1 MRRVLL
7 DQGLPRSTARILR
20 GHGWDAVH
28 VGDVGLARA
37 PDAHILSVA
46 AEGERVVVTLDADFH
61 AILATSGRK
70 GPSVIRIRREGMS
83 GANLAELLLRC
94 WPKIE
99 KALQAGAMVSV
110 TDTSIRI
117 HRLPAGS

>member
-1 MRRVLL
+1 M
-7 DQGLPRSTARILR
+7 GN
-20 GHGWDAVH
+20 
-28 VGDVGLARA
+28 VGLARA
-37 PDAHILSVA
+37 SDAHILSVA
-46 AEGERVVVTLDADFH
+46 DEDERVVVTLDADFH

-70 GPSVIRIRREGMS
+70 GPSVIRIRREGMT
-83 GANLAELLLRC
+83 GADVAELLLRC

-99 KALQAGAMVSV
+99 KDLQAGAMVSI